1 MLAVTPPHLLEAFIS
16 FKVCE
21 RLLGKS
27 NTDLVRSEQTSP
39 HFKPKKGRGG
49 LQRNFLAYKYTVT
62 VLLGFF
68 HRKVGKEPI

>member
-1 MLAVTPPHLLEAFIS
+1 MPAVTPAHLLEAFIS

-27 NTDLVRSEQTSP
+27 NTDLVRSEQTCP
-39 HFKPKKGRGG
+39 HFKPKGRGG

-68 HRKVGKEPI
+68 RRKVGKEPI